1 MPVELGLLLFAAEPP
16 VLAVV
21 VDGDVVGRVSGFLDF
36 ALLLVTAELVRFLFA
51 LILPELGGI

>member
-21 VDGDVVGRVSGFLDF
+21 VDGDVVGRVSGLLDF

>member
-21 VDGDVVGRVSGFLDF
+21 VDRDVVGRVSGFLDF
-36 ALLLVTAELVRFLFA
+36 ALLLVAAEFVRFLFS

>member
-1 MPVELGLLLFAAEPP
+1 MPVELSLLLFAAEPP

-21 VDGDVVGRVSGFLDF
+21 VDGDVVGRVSGLLDF

-51 LILPELGGI
+51 LVLPELGGI